1 MARNFP
7 SSPQSLYLQTP
18 GAVFQG
24 FQYAV
29 DPRRDEYLSGL
40 LRRVTD
46 VAQQSTA
53 TVTYGGD
60 GDVFGVVI
68 DGLAITALALTDDD
82 TSAAALVTAVQ
93 AYIDT
98 YGVELIASVAA
109 VANVVTV
116 VFADGLPHTF
126 TALDSGTTSSVVDA
140 EAVASATYARLTYGL
155 GVTLDTGAGFS
166 VIGPNIRPI
175 MGAASGTSSLLG
187 VIAYDFYG
195 QQSADAITAQGYDP
209 AFLIPGP
216 CYKVIKKGSVV
227 VPWVG
232 TLPTAAGSNIYWI
245 NDPATLADK
254 NKFRGDANGGE
265 ADLVSGFIEG
275 TIPELNLVR
284 VKFDL

>member
-29 DPRRDEYLSGL
+29 DPRRDEYFSGL
-40 LRRVTD
+40 IRRVTD
-46 VAQQSTA
+46 VAQQNTI

-68 DGLAITALALTDDD
+68 DGLALVADALTNDD
-82 TSAAALVTAVQ
+82 TSAAALDTAVQ
-93 AYIDT
+93 AYIDA
-98 YGVELIASVAA
+98 YGVELLASVNSAT
-109 VANVVTV
+109 NVVTL
-116 VFADGLPHTF
+116 VFADGLPHTV
-126 TALDSGTTSSVVDA
+126 TALDSGTTSSVVA
-140 EAVASATYARLTYGL
+140 ESVAPATYARLTYGL
-155 GVTLDTGAGFS
+155 GVTLDTGAGYS
-166 VIGPNIRPI
+166 TIGPNLRPI

-195 QQSADAITAQGYDP
+195 QQSADAITAQGYDSD
-209 AFLIPGP
+209 FLIPGP

-232 TLPTAAGSNIYWI
+232 TLPTAAGSAVYWI

-254 NKFRGDANGGE
+254 NKFRSDANGGE

-275 TIPELNLVR
+275 TIPDLSLIR